1 MDQEKKSKFFYRKE
15 FDEQYSNI
23 IQYLKETN
31 IIDVDKYPDK
41 LSLKRNNIENLRD
54 IIHILLVLELKR
66 DKNINSNQE
75 KIDLINN
82 IGKILISEEEN
93 LHKAIQ
99 SVLSKQ
105 DSKNL
110 KDCEEFLE
118 NINYFLNDERF
129 KNIPNTFQGIDRS
142 IENIKQE
149 SEEYN

>member
-1 MDQEKKSKFFYRKE
+1 
-15 FDEQYSNI
+15 
-23 IQYLKETN
+23 
-31 IIDVDKYPDK
+31 
-41 LSLKRNNIENLRD
+41 
-54 IIHILLVLELKR
+54 LELKR